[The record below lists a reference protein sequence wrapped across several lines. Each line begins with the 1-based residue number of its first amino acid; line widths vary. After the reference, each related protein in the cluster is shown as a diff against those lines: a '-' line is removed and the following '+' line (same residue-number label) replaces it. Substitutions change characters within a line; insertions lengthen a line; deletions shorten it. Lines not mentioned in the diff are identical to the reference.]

1 MRYDARQVHLAAEL
15 PCEVPEML
23 ETINQCKHFCVCRH
37 VCTCIPTRLH
47 FYSHV
52 LLFLSPF
59 DAFSRIHT
67 HFPPF
72 TQTCA
77 SSFSLAL
84 VFRSLSHSRSISFS
98 LYFSSLAL
106 ARSLTPYNSSSHT
119 LRPLASIKSEQ
130 CANVQID
137 CDRIGWREALLFC
150 SGKTSSKSGRAH
162 AWRSTCCN
170 GAGPSRI

>member
-1 MRYDARQVHLAAEL
+1 
-15 PCEVPEML
+15 ML
-23 ETINQCKHFCVCRH
+23 WNNQSMQAFLCLQACLYMYPYA
-37 VCTCIPTRLH
+37 PTLLFTR
-47 FYSHV
+47 V

-106 ARSLTPYNSSSHT
+106 ARSLTSYNSLSHT

-162 AWRSTCCN
+162 AWRSTCRN